1 MFLVLKNGILKIFT
15 HKVYNKYLI
24 SLRCFIL
31 DNKYNT
37 GAGGTER
44 RSVQNNGNLLKK
56 SLKYFTFLLSELV
69 FKLKAF

>member
-1 MFLVLKNGILKIFT
+1 MFLVLKNGILKLFT
-15 HKVYNKYLI
+15 QKVYNKYLI

-44 RSVQNNGNLLKK
+44 RSVQQLGKK
-56 SLKYFTFLLSELV
+56 EH
-69 FKLKAF
+69 